1 MFSIGRHTIHVFTDL
16 TVIRKYHVYRIY
28 IKDFL
33 DIYDLVNGINGV
45 LKSISQDS
53 VWFYS
58 GRRRLILYVF
68 VLPVA
73 VSELISND
81 RK

>member
-16 TVIRKYHVYRIY
+16 KVIRKYHVYRIY

-45 LKSISQDS
+45 LKSI
-53 VWFYS
+53 
-58 GRRRLILYVF
+58 
-68 VLPVA
+68 
-73 VSELISND
+73 
-81 RK
+81 